1 VIAALTMLVVAFL
14 YIRELRPQGAR

>member
-1 VIAALTMLVVAFL
+1 VIAALAMLGVAFL